1 MKKPSQRI
9 RYLNTPDGARL
20 AWAEAGTGP
29 VLVKAANWLTHLEYE
44 WESPVWRHWIRL
56 FSDHFRFVRY
66 DERGCG
72 MTDSKVGDLS
82 LERWVEDLEAVVEAA
97 DPKGP
102 FALLGISQGGPIC
115 VAYAVKH
122 PERVSHLILY
132 GAYARG
138 AFRRGD
144 PDRESFYRAMI
155 DLVRL
160 EWGSDNPTFRQ
171 VFTSRFIPGGTDEQ
185 LGWFNDLCR
194 KTLTPDIAAQLLESR
209 GTLDVMS
216 LLGQVRT
223 PTLILHARGDVV
235 APISEGHIL
244 AAGIAGSQF
253 VELDSKNHI
262 LLENEP
268 AWNRFCDEVLAFMG
282 LKGATHGEDQAF
294 AALSSRE
301 REVLALITEGLG
313 NAQIAD
319 RLSISEKTVRNHV
332 SNLFDKLGVW
342 TRSQAIVFAMERGF
356 KADS

>member
-1 MKKPSQRI
+1 MKKPTQRI
-9 RYLNTPDGARL
+9 RYVRTTDGIQL

-29 VLVKAANWLTHLEYE
+29 VLIKASNWLTHLEYE
-44 WESPVWRHWIRL
+44 WESPVWRHWIRF

-72 MTDSKVGDLS
+72 MTDLNVGDLS
-82 LERWVEDLEAVVEAA
+82 LERWVEDLEAVVAAA
-97 DPKGP
+97 DPPGP

-132 GAYARG
+132 GAYPRG
-138 AFRRGD
+138 VFRRHD

-160 EWGSDNPTFRQ
+160 EWGNDNPTFRQ

-185 LGWFNDLCR
+185 LEWFNDLCR
-194 KTLTPDIAAQLLESR
+194 KTLTADVAAQLLESR
-209 GTLDVMS
+209 GTLDVTA
-216 LLGQVRT
+216 LLDQVRT
-223 PTLILHARGDVV
+223 PTLVLHARGDVV

-244 AAGIAGSQF
+244 AAGIPGAQF

-268 AWNRFCDEVLAFMG
+268 AWERFCDEVLEFME
-282 LKGATHGEDQAF
+282 LKRPTGAEDHAF
-294 AALSSRE
+294 ASLTLRE
-301 REVLALITEGLG
+301 REVLALMTEGLS
-313 NAQIAD
+313 NAQIAE

-342 TRSQAIVFAMERGF
+342 TRAQAIVFALDRRF
-356 KADS
+356 KG